1 MRNIILT
8 LAPMLLSGMISAQG
22 VFSNKTQSV
31 LEKVIQDYPNRF
43 YNIKGEQIQQTRQIT
58 EFRSTVQLPG
68 SSTSV
73 ITLVNGSRN
82 EDYTW
87 TCAEAETQGFGKAKA
102 RFHEIF
108 TQISNSII
116 TTSGQKTYIL
126 TGQYEEPAED
136 KNLTRIVFSLLPGVG
151 QEKKLKV
158 ELSLREE
165 SKQWKI
171 SLSVYDSDQKNGQ
184 GAITAN

>member
-1 MRNIILT
+1 MRNILLT
-8 LAPMLLSGMISAQG
+8 IATLLLSEMISAQG
-22 VFSNKTQSV
+22 VFSNKTQLA

-58 EFRSTVQLPG
+58 EFRSTVQIPG
-68 SSTSV
+68 SSSST
-73 ITLVNGSRN
+73 ITLYNASRN

-87 TCAEAETQGFGKAKA
+87 TCAVAEPQGFEKAKV
-102 RFHEIF
+102 RFHEIYS
-108 TQISNSII
+108 QISNSII
-116 TTSGQKTYIL
+116 TSSQKTFIL
-126 TGQYEEPAED
+126 TGQYEEPTED
-136 KNLTRIVFSLLPGVG
+136 KKSTRIVFSLLPGVG

-165 SKQWKI
+165 NKQWRI
-171 SLSVYDSDQKNGQ
+171 SLIVYDSEQKNEQ